1 MALDEVQV
9 AAIVSN
15 YAAKYKGWKSRNE
28 SLEARFG
35 GEDNKRTQYPEYWEG
50 YNYSVQQYDAIAPHV
65 RSDVY
70 PSHLFAVRAP
80 NETKQQSDYIRANY
94 KPITL
99 PVFED
104 FKATISRAFADQNW
118 SVEYKNEVDE
128 RFGEDTFERYIN
140 NQISVFGS
148 LELFVKAMLPTL
160 KLSDPNGIIAIYPEH
175 IPTMEDEQG
184 QQVIT
189 NELIEPEPHYY
200 SCKRIVAQEVERYT
214 MVVSNHRSEVKE
226 GSKVEREGQVLY
238 LFDNVNI
245 WRIEQVGKKSDMK
258 FGTPYVY
265 YQHNLGYVPV
275 IKLMGTPMLIGD
287 SVVFNSPFITSV
299 PLLDQ
304 VILDNSYLSMVKATS
319 AFPFMVALGESC
331 EFMDGEGNK
340 CSDGYIMDGI
350 NGGSKKCPSCNGAG
364 IRSRFSPSGMLLIRP
379 KNNFTDGDTGL
390 NGEYLKFVS
399 PPMDTLN
406 FLRSEIDTHIIKS
419 RAILHIN
426 NSDQAIQGNEA
437 TTATGSMNKARS
449 MYAFLKP
456 ISDQMFAIW
465 EFMLNAI
472 GEMRYGEFYG
482 GVTLVYPTTFDVT
495 TPSDYL
501 SIITEGINAGV
512 PPSVTFANVYNYVKA
527 INYTDEASNAMYEL
541 IMSADE
547 LFLMSSADIA
557 LRIANGTVEK
567 WQDVL
572 HSSAPQLIMELM
584 RTFDPTAEA
593 ETFFDLSLDE
603 QIAALRDLAVSKV
616 VEVRDPLT
624 NAAQNLLNG
633 IA

>member
-1 MALDEVQV
+1 MALDESQV
-9 AAIVSN
+9 AAIVDS
-15 YAAKYKGWKSRNE
+15 YAAKHKAWKQRVDGDKYSE
-28 SLEARFG
+28 QKQIMPF
-35 GEDNKRTQYPEYWEG
+35 PEYWEG
-50 YNYSVQQYDAIAPHV
+50 YNYSAQQYDAIAPHV

-70 PSHLFAVRAP
+70 PSRLFALRAP
-80 NETKQQSDYIRANY
+80 NETKQQSEYIKANY
-94 KPITL
+94 RPITL

-104 FKATISRAFADQNW
+104 FKSTISRAFADQNW
-118 SVEYKNEVDE
+118 SVEYKGEVDE
-128 RFGEDTFERYIN
+128 RFGQDTFERYVN
-140 NQISVFGS
+140 TQISIFGS
-148 LELFVKAMLPTL
+148 LESFIKSMLPTL

-175 IPTMEDEQG
+175 IPTQQDENGNQM
-184 QQVIT
+184 IS
-189 NELIEPEPHYY
+189 NELVDPEPHYY
-200 SCKRIVAQEVERYT
+200 SCKRIVAQETEKYV
-214 MVVSNHRSEVKE
+214 MVVSNHRSMVKE
-226 GSKVEREGQVLY
+226 GTKVEREGQVLY
-238 LFDNVNI
+238 LFDDINI
-245 WRIEQVGKKSDMK
+245 WRIEQVGKKSDYK
-258 FGTPYVY
+258 FDTPYVY

-304 VILDNSYLSMVKATS
+304 VILDNSYLGMVKATS
-319 AFPFMVALGESC
+319 AFPFMVALGETC
-331 EFMDGEGNK
+331 EFQDGDGNR
-340 CSDGYIMDGI
+340 CSDGFIMDAV

-406 FLRSEIDTHIIKS
+406 FLRTEIDTNIIKS

-437 TTATGSMNKARS
+437 NTATGSMNKMRS

-456 ISDQMFAIW
+456 ISDQMFSIW
-465 EFMLNAI
+465 EFTLNAI
-472 GEMRYGEFYG
+472 GEMRYGEFFG

-541 IMSADE
+541 IMAADE

-572 HSSAPQLIMELM
+572 HSSAPQLIMELI
-584 RTFDPTAEA
+584 RNFVPTQD
-593 ETFFDLSLDE
+593 TGQFFDLPLEE
-603 QIAALRDLAVSKV
+603 QIVALRDLAVSKV

-624 NAAQNLLNG
+624 TAAQNLFNQ
-633 IA
+633 I